1 MIVELSTSWR
11 SWATR
16 PPIHVGVA
24 RQTQLHCPN
33 SILCLAHPI
42 KQHSGSEL
50 NTLAELGTSAK
61 AALVSLLKH
70 DECERGRDHPAGCTR
85 DPSSSRTF
93 PDRTAP
99 CYRPCGVSSAITNL
113 LRGLARST
121 ATVFPMRTPG
131 VVPGRHQAWN
141 HRGRGSTPFGIVS
154 EERWPVCRILEIL
167 DRVQGAFNVDARLVS
182 PRQNHKAG

>member
-1 MIVELSTSWR
+1 MIVELATSWR

-70 DECERGRDHPAGCTR
+70 DECERGRDHPAGCTQ

-99 CYRPCGVSSAITNL
+99 CYRPCGVSSAVTNL
-113 LRGLARST
+113 LRSVARSP
-121 ATVFPMRTPG
+121 ATVFPMRTSG
-131 VVPGRHQAWN
+131 VVRVAIRFRTTGAVVQHPSRSSPSNAGQLPSLFWGFSIASKEP
-141 HRGRGSTPFGIVS
+141 ST
-154 EERWPVCRILEIL
+154 
-167 DRVQGAFNVDARLVS
+167 
-182 PRQNHKAG
+182 